1 MHAIR
6 AEAGMAQSADNPAS
20 DVSPLASRA
29 LRWALELVGV
39 PSVTGTAEEAAFAVW
54 LRERLSVLPI
64 FTHDPTAVW
73 LIPVPGDPLGRAS
86 VAALA
91 RGTGDRTIVLTGH
104 FDTVHLE
111 DYGTLAPLATD
122 PYGLRHA
129 LLDSLDPHSATPAE
143 ALTHADL
150 ASGAFLPGRGL
161 LDMKSG
167 LAAGLAALEA
177 FADDPE
183 RRGNLLF
190 LAVPDEESNS
200 AGARSVAVALPELA
214 RRLGLAL
221 EAAINLDALV
231 DNGGGEA
238 GRAVALGTIG
248 KLLPSALV
256 IGRPVHAANALD
268 GVNAGMLA
276 GAIAEAME
284 WAETLTDRT
293 GAELGPPPTL
303 LSLKDN
309 RTAYDVTTPDRVWAY
324 WNVMTHRRGPAE
336 VMAEFG
342 AICRESA
349 AVVLG
354 KLKGRAQTLGIETGF
369 PAEIPVLT
377 FEVLRSEVM
386 TADAQAAERFA
397 ALAGE
402 LAGSG
407 LDIPEQCRILT
418 GRLWDESGRTGP
430 GIVIGFA
437 SWPYLPTHLSGP
449 AGDRL
454 EAAARAAAADTSAR
468 HGCSLGVIR
477 YFPGISDMSHLG
489 QTDPAAIPAVA
500 ANTPVW
506 GFGINWP
513 EGTGAAG
520 LPMINAGPWGRD
532 YHTRLERLEMNY
544 AFEVLPELLLG
555 IINEVLRE
563 ESAG

>member
-1 MHAIR
+1 
-6 AEAGMAQSADNPAS
+6 MAQLAGEPAS

-29 LRWALELVGV
+29 LHWALELVAT
-39 PSVTGTAEEAAFAVW
+39 PSVTGTVDEAAFAGW
-54 LRERLSVLPI
+54 LRDRLAQLSI
-64 FTHDPTAVW
+64 FAADPTGVC
-73 LIPVPGDPLGRAS
+73 LIPVPGDSLGRAS
-86 VAALA
+86 VAALV

-104 FDTVHLE
+104 YDTVHLD
-111 DYGTLAPLATD
+111 DYGPLAPLATD
-122 PYGLRHA
+122 PYRLRDA
-129 LLDSLDPHSATPAE
+129 LLQSLDPHSAKHAE

-150 ASGAFLPGRGL
+150 ASGGFLPGRGL

-167 LAAGLAALEA
+167 LAAGLAVLES
-177 FADDPE
+177 FAEGPQ

-190 LAVPDEESNS
+190 LAVPDEEANS
-200 AGARSVAVALPELA
+200 AGARSAGAALPGIA
-214 RRLGLAL
+214 RGLGLSL

-238 GRAVALGTIG
+238 GRAVALNTIG

-256 IGRPVHAANALD
+256 VGRPVHASNALD

-276 GAIAEAME
+276 GSIAQAME
-284 WAETLTDRT
+284 WAEALTDRT
-293 GAELGPPPTL
+293 GTELGSPPTL

-336 VMAEFG
+336 VLAEFG
-342 AICRESA
+342 AICRDSA
-349 AVVLG
+349 AGMVRKLG
-354 KLKGRAQTLGIETGF
+354 ARAQTLGIETGF